1 MLEKERNWQVLET
14 SQMRA
19 MVAFSTKVAVN
30 LVMKVAVVHI
40 TWTTVAFMMVAV
52 I

>member
-19 MVAFSTKVAVN
+19 MVAFSTKVAIGT
-30 LVMKVAVVHI
+30 VMKVAIVHI
-40 TWTTVAFMMVAV
+40 TWTTVAFMMVAY
-52 I
+52 